1 MSECNVDHSVEDV
14 RIKIYQQQD
23 HLPEGMT
30 EKLLQFIEQDHTQEI
45 LNEIFHLLKKYDLA
59 DETERTARDKRFQ
72 ILLANL

>member
-14 RIKIYQQQD
+14 KGKLHQQKQ

-30 EKLLQFIEQDHTQEI
+30 ERLLQFMEQDHTQEI

-59 DETERTARDKRFQ
+59 DEKEKTARNKRFQ